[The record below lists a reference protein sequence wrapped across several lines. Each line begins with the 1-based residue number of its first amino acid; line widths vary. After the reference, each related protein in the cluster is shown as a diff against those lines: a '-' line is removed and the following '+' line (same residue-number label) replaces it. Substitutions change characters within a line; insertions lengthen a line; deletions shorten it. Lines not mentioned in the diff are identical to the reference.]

1 MNGMEAVNTYA
12 GPQFYFAFANFAIAY
27 PLLIIPVSFPFRM
40 PQSLT
45 RKNDLII
52 WLHMSDTQQKIYKD
66 FLGLERVKEVCF

>member
-1 MNGMEAVNTYA
+1 
-12 GPQFYFAFANFAIAY
+12 
-27 PLLIIPVSFPFRM
+27 M

-66 FLGLERVKEVCF
+66 FLGLERVKEVYF

>member
-1 MNGMEAVNTYA
+1 MDGKEAVNTYV
-12 GPQFYFAFANFAIAY
+12 GHNFTF
-27 PLLIIPVSFPFRM
+27 LLQVLNSVSFFPFRM